1 MPDVASQE
9 TGSDQL
15 ISTRSSE
22 GEEDTMKTAKPWQCI
37 FRLIFL
43 FVLILSSRPASAA
56 PQGVLR
62 GRVIDPL
69 GAVVPGAK
77 VALLE
82 NNKEFQ
88 HTQAGQ
94 EGAFEFAGLTAG
106 RYTVRVQASGF
117 EDENSAPV
125 FVPGEGTA
133 QLDVIVRLGSMHE
146 RMVVSSTG
154 TEMPESQVGAS
165 ISTIDF
171 NQLEHTNHVDVLD
184 ALRSAPGMQ
193 VMETGQRGS
202 LTSVFVRGGDTR
214 FNKLLIDGIPANDIG
229 GFAQF
234 ARLATAGVDEVEILR
249 GPNSVLY
256 GSDGLASVINL
267 TTRRGFTSVP
277 EITYSADGG
286 NFSTL
291 REDGTIGGAY
301 HAFDYF
307 SEFARFDTRNG
318 LPNNA
323 FHNGTYAGNFGWKP
337 NGATELRFTARHT
350 AVGLGDSNALA
361 FYGIPDDSREA
372 GHDSYF
378 GVTAQNQTTPHWHN
392 LVRFAS
398 AQLGYALTNPSP
410 TGTPFDPYGF
420 GANYLGNTVTIC
432 GANGYCTTGSAIL
445 DYGGVYPS
453 TYNAGTTRRS
463 FYAQSDYDPRA
474 GLGLTAGFRY
484 GHEDGFTNYLGS
496 ISPGNRNN
504 YSMFVEGRASAWRR
518 LFATAG
524 VGLDKNAVFGFAAT
538 PRVSLAYYL
547 RRPTSSGFFGDTEL
561 KVNFATGIKEP
572 SIAEQNTSLYQAL
585 LQTPGG
591 RALIAQYGIAPVNAE
606 RSRSFDFGV
615 EQTVWNNRARLGVT
629 FFHANYFDLIEFVN
643 AGALPQLGVPQ
654 DIADS
659 LLTSTY
665 GAYVNSDSFRA
676 LGAEVTAEVH
686 ASHNLVLRGNY
697 TYLDAVVTRSFT
709 SDALGASFNPAF
721 PTIPIGAYSPL
732 VGARPFNRAPH
743 SGGLV
748 VDYAREKF
756 GMALSGT
763 FVGRRDGSTF
773 LSDGFFYTTMLLPNR
788 NLQAAYQVIDLSGR
802 YSLHPHL
809 MAYVSVSNLFS
820 QHYQAQIGY
829 PSLPL
834 AFRAG
839 MKFTFGGE
847 SGWWK

>member
-1 MPDVASQE
+1 
-9 TGSDQL
+9 
-15 ISTRSSE
+15 
-22 GEEDTMKTAKPWQCI
+22 MKTAKPWPCI

-43 FVLILSSRPASAA
+43 FVLLLSSRPASAA

-82 NNKEFQ
+82 GTREIQ

-106 RYTVRVQASGF
+106 RYSVRVQAAGF
-117 EDENSAPV
+117 EDENSSTV

-146 RMVVSSTG
+146 RMVVSATG

-165 ISTIDF
+165 VSTIDF
-171 NQLEHTNHVDVLD
+171 NQLEDTNHVDVLN
-184 ALRSAPGMQ
+184 ALRSVPGMQ
-193 VMETGQRGS
+193 VMETGQRGG

-214 FNKLLIDGIPANDIG
+214 FNKILIDGIPADDIG
-229 GFAQF
+229 GFGSF
-234 ARLATAGVDEVEILR
+234 AHLATAGIDEVEILR

-267 TTRRGFTSVP
+267 TTRHGFTTVP

-301 HAFDYF
+301 RAFDYF
-307 SEFARFDTRNG
+307 SEFARFDTRNQV
-318 LPNNA
+318 PNSA

-337 NGATELRFTARHT
+337 SGTTELRFTARHT
-350 AVGLGDSNALA
+350 VVGLGDPNAIA
-361 FYGIPDDSREA
+361 FYGIPDDSWEA
-372 GHDSYF
+372 AHDSYF
-378 GVTAQNQTTPHWHN
+378 GVTLQNQTTPHWHN

-398 AQLGYALTNPSP
+398 AQLRYGLTNPSP

-420 GANYLGNTVTIC
+420 GANYLGNPVTIC

-453 TYNAGTTRRS
+453 TYNTSTTRRS

-474 GLGLTAGFRY
+474 GLGLTTGFRY
-484 GHEDGFTNYLGS
+484 EHEDGFTNYLGS
-496 ISPGNRNN
+496 ISPGNRDN
-504 YSMFVEGRASAWRR
+504 YSTFVEGRASAWRR

-547 RRPTSSGFFGDTEL
+547 RRPSSSGFFSDTKL
-561 KVNFATGIKEP
+561 TFNFATGIKEP

-585 LQTPGG
+585 LQTAGG
-591 RALIAQYGIAPVNAE
+591 PALIAQYGISPVNAE

-615 EQTVWNNRARLGVT
+615 EQTVWNNRARLDVT

-643 AGALPQLGVPQ
+643 AGVLPQLGVPQ
-654 DIADS
+654 NVADS

-676 LGAEVTAEVH
+676 LGAEVTVEVH
-686 ASHNLVLRGNY
+686 ASRNLVLRGNY

-709 SDALGASFNPAF
+709 GDAIAPSYNYSSTFS
-721 PTIPIGAYSPL
+721 TIPIGAYAPL
-732 VGARPFNRAPH
+732 VGARPFDRAPH
-743 SGGLV
+743 SGSLV
-748 VDYAREKF
+748 VDYARRKF
-756 GMALSGT
+756 GVALSGS

-773 LSDGFFYTTMLLPNR
+773 LSDGYFGYSALGSFMLLPNR
-788 NLQAAYQVIDLSGR
+788 NLLTAYQVVDLSGH
-802 YSLHPHL
+802 YVVNSHVTT
-809 MAYVSVSNLFS
+809 YVSVSNLFS
-820 QHYQAQIGY
+820 QHYQEEIGY
-829 PSLPL
+829 P
-834 AFRAG
+834 
-839 MKFTFGGE
+839 
-847 SGWWK
+847 